1 MNEEKRVGKI
11 LYLEGRTNLVVF
23 APHACKNDD
32 KKKYEEKTENIAK
45 ALHDNLHCHVFVNDK
60 VKRKYADYNDLDKF
74 EDPDFLSDFHRL
86 VKNLANKQDNPVY
99 IITVH
104 GYDSGKNKNKE
115 RLKKIGRDNSPPT
128 FLLGWGNN
136 GQDHSSETAKSET
149 IDCLILKLSPDDV
162 IDDLDGF
169 KAIDETTFVQLYNKA
184 PEKYRKKFPSSL
196 CDRVEAIQIEIEL
209 SARSGNKW
217 KETADRLGK
226 ALTGSLS
233 LVSIPVS
240 TIPFEKID
248 PDTPYNYRLH
258 QYDNTAQELT
268 KSIKEQDLL
277 QTLLVQEQDGKR
289 YRLIC
294 GHRRYEALRRL
305 KKDRPGKIPIKI
317 LPKETSPEQLFK
329 MSFEENT
336 ERRELN
342 PLEMGKFLVAAKK
355 ELNLKSDEE
364 VADRFSD
371 FFAYKRSRQLINKY
385 LNLHKYY
392 KDNQSPEII
401 EAMCRSEKPL
411 GYSLA
416 LSLAEKCKDRGD
428 IKARRLLFR
437 EIVVG
442 LRASRSA
449 LNKIL
454 ENMKEL
460 CSLKEISTFQ
470 KLLNLE
476 EIKDAL
482 NSAKQANSQKASI
495 FLRHLE
501 KLTGQKK
508 TKKDKDRSIEC
519 ILSTVRDTQGV
530 ILKKTAAKR
539 YRITID
545 VDFDNPEK
553 LLDSLKDFVDG
564 RRWRPFLKK
573 NTQGEN
579 EEPVG

>member
-45 ALHDNLHCHVFVNDK
+45 ALHDNLHCHVFINDK
-60 VKRKYADYNDLDKF
+60 VKRNDADYNHFDKF
-74 EDPDFLSDFHRL
+74 EDPDFLSYFHKL

-149 IDCLILKLSPDDV
+149 IDCLILKLSLGDV

-184 PEKYRKKFPSSL
+184 PEKYREKFPSSL

-305 KKDRPGKIPIKI
+305 KKDRPDEIPIKI

-329 MSFEENT
+329 MSFEENS

-342 PLEMGKFLVAAKK
+342 PLEMGKFLAAAKK
-355 ELNLKSDEE
+355 ELNLSQEE
-364 VADRFSD
+364 LGERF
-371 FFAYKRSRQLINKY
+371 KMSRQLANKY
-385 LNLHKYY
+385 LKLYDYY
-392 KDNQSPEII
+392 KDNQSPKIV
-401 EAMCRSEKPL
+401 EAICRLEKPL

-416 LSLAEKCKDRGD
+416 LSLAEKCKDRGG
-428 IKARRLLFR
+428 IEARDLLFQ

-442 LRASRSA
+442 LKASRSV

-470 KLLNLE
+470 KLLNFE
-476 EIKDAL
+476 EIRKAL

-501 KLTGQKK
+501 KLSGQEE
-508 TKKDKDRSIEC
+508 TPTDKSIER
-519 ILSTVRDTQGV
+519 ILSTVRDTNGI
-530 ILKKTAAKR
+530 ILKKTATKR

-545 VDFDNPEK
+545 VDFNNPEK
-553 LLDSLKDFVDG
+553 LLNSLKDFVDG
-564 RRWRPFLKK
+564 RRWRPFLQK
-573 NTQGEN
+573 NTQEEN
-579 EEPVG
+579 EEAVG

>member
-45 ALHDNLHCHVFVNDK
+45 ALHDNLHCHVFINDK
-60 VKRKYADYNDLDKF
+60 VKRNDADYNHFDKF
-74 EDPDFLSDFHRL
+74 EDPDFLSYFHKL

-99 IITVH
+99 IITIH
-104 GYDSGKNKNKE
+104 GYDSAKYKNKE

-184 PEKYRKKFPSSL
+184 PEKYREKFPSSL

-217 KETADRLGK
+217 KETADRLEK
-226 ALTGSLS
+226 ALPGSLS
-233 LVSIPVS
+233 LVSIPRVS

-248 PDTPYNYRLH
+248 PDTPYNYRFH
-258 QYDNTAQELT
+258 QFDNKAQELT

-294 GHRRYEALRRL
+294 GHRRYEALKQL
-305 KKDRPGKIPIKI
+305 QKDRPGKIPIKI

-342 PLEMGKFLVAAKK
+342 PLEMGKFLAAAKK
-355 ELNLKSDEE
+355 ELNLSQEE
-364 VADRFSD
+364 LGERF
-371 FFAYKRSRQLINKY
+371 KMSRQLANKY
-385 LNLHKYY
+385 LKLYDYY

-401 EAMCRSEKPL
+401 EAICRSEKPL

-416 LSLAEKCKDRGD
+416 LALAEKCEDRGG

-442 LRASRSA
+442 LKASRSA

-454 ENMKEL
+454 ENMKQL

-470 KLLNLE
+470 KFLNLE
-476 EIKDAL
+476 EIRKAL

-501 KLTGQKK
+501 KLSGQEE
-508 TKKDKDRSIEC
+508 TPTDKSIER
-519 ILSTVRDTQGV
+519 ILSTVRDTNGI
-530 ILKKTAAKR
+530 ILKKTATKR

-545 VDFDNPEK
+545 VDFNNPEK
-553 LLDSLKDFVDG
+553 LLNSLKSFINKKN
-564 RRWRPFLKK
+564 WKPFLKK

-579 EEPVG
+579 EEPVGQQGD